1 MPSPAKCAIRRTGY
15 DLRDLGR
22 DTVTST
28 RAWVDWLT
36 WPHVR
41 QTVANYRSDLAD
53 IWCILR
59 EVGVSCLPATV
70 VMVTVIGSILI
81 LKIAYTPC
89 DNLLIGALVAGPII
103 GLYMVTVLMFGSNY
117 LKCLEEQTT

>member
-1 MPSPAKCAIRRTGY
+1 MPSPAKCAIRRTGH

-28 RAWVDWLT
+28 RAWIGWLT

-41 QTVANYRSDLAD
+41 QTVANYRSDLAN

-81 LKIAYTPC
+81 LKIAYTLC
-89 DNLLIGALVAGPII
+89 DNLLIGALVAAPII
-103 GLYMVTVLMFGSNY
+103 GLYMVTVLLFGSNY
-117 LKCLEEQTT
+117 LKCLEERAT

>member
-1 MPSPAKCAIRRTGY
+1 MTSPVKYAIRRTGY
-15 DLRDLGR
+15 DLRDLGQS
-22 DTVTST
+22 VVVST
-28 RAWVDWLT
+28 RAWIGWLT

-70 VMVTVIGSILI
+70 VVVTVIGSILI
-81 LKIAYTPC
+81 LEIACTLC
-89 DNLLIGALVAGPII
+89 DNLLIGALVTAPII
-103 GLYMVTVLMFGSNY
+103 GLYMVTVLLFGSNY
-117 LKCLEEQTT
+117 LKCMEEQTT

>member
-1 MPSPAKCAIRRTGY
+1 MTSPVKCAIRRTGH

-28 RAWVDWLT
+28 RAWVGRLT
-36 WPHVR
+36 WPHIR

-59 EVGVSCLPATV
+59 EIGVSCLPATV
-70 VMVTVIGSILI
+70 VMVTVIGSFLI
-81 LKIAYTPC
+81 LKIACTLC
-89 DNLLIGALVAGPII
+89 DNLLIGALVTAPII
-103 GLYMVTVLMFGSNY
+103 GLYMVTALLFGSNY

>member
-1 MPSPAKCAIRRTGY
+1 MPSPAKCAIRRTGH

-28 RAWVDWLT
+28 RAWIGWLT
-36 WPHVR
+36 WPHIR
-41 QTVANYRSDLAD
+41 QTVAGYRSDLAD

-81 LKIAYTPC
+81 LKIAYTLY
-89 DNLLIGALVAGPII
+89 DNQLFGALVTAPII
-103 GLYMVTVLMFGSNY
+103 GLYMVTVLLFGSNY